1 MKFAVLSV
9 SLCVAAAG
17 VFAQTTSTEILGTVT
32 DPAGASVP
40 SAKVTLLRTATGQA
54 RETLTNQDGNYAFPL
69 IEVGEYTVKV
79 EREGFKTQEQRGITV
94 QLQQKARVDFRMEI
108 GATTETIE
116 VVASGVALKT
126 EDAAVGGNIDNKRV
140 VELPLNGRNVATLA
154 VLVPGVQFGIRMG
167 LDGSGGFPIPGNG
180 VAISANGQREV
191 NQQVTLDGV
200 IATEPRVNTAAFS
213 PSIDAL
219 EEFKVQTSS
228 YSAEY
233 GQNNGA
239 IMQMVVKA
247 GTNNLHGT
255 FWEFLRNDKLAAK
268 DYFLNFQ
275 LPPGAREGSKSV
287 LRRNQFGAFVSGPVI
302 LPKIYNGKD
311 KTFWSF
317 NYEGRRETRETVQ
330 EAFWFPEAARPSG

>member
-228 YSAEY
+228 YSAE
-233 GQNNGA
+233 
-239 IMQMVVKA
+239 
-247 GTNNLHGT
+247 
-255 FWEFLRNDKLAAK
+255 
-268 DYFLNFQ
+268 
-275 LPPGAREGSKSV
+275 
-287 LRRNQFGAFVSGPVI
+287 
-302 LPKIYNGKD
+302 
-311 KTFWSF
+311 
-317 NYEGRRETRETVQ
+317 
-330 EAFWFPEAARPSG
+330 

>member
-1 MKFAVLSV
+1 MRQFVLAFALTGLVMV
-9 SLCVAAAG
+9 G
-17 VFAQTTSTEILGTVT
+17 QTTSTEILGNVI
-32 DPAGASVP
+32 DPSGAVVP
-40 SAKVTLLRTATGQA
+40 NAKVKARRTATGQV
-54 RETLTNQDGNYAFPL
+54 REAATNSEGNYTFPL
-69 IEVGEYTVKV
+69 IDIGEYVVSV
-79 EREGFKTQEQRGITV
+79 EATGFKTQEKRGVTV
-94 QLQQKARVDFRMEI
+94 ELQQKARLDFRLDVGSATEI
-108 GATTETIE
+108 VE
-116 VVASGVALKT
+116 VTAQAISMKT
-126 EDAAVGGNIDNKRV
+126 EDAAVGGVIDNKRV

-233 GQNNGA
+233 GQNSGA
-239 IMQMVVKA
+239 IVQMVVKG
-247 GTNNLHGT
+247 GTNRFRGT
-255 FWEFLRNDKLAAK
+255 LFEFLRNDKFAAK

-275 LPPGAREGSKSV
+275 VPATARLQPKNV
-287 LRRNQFGAFVSGPVI
+287 LQRNQFGAFVSGPV
-302 LPKIYNGKD
+302 LFPKLYNGKD

-317 NYEGRRETRETVQ
+317 NYEGRREKREVQ
-330 EAFWFPEAARPSG
+330 AEAFWFPAEFRN